1 MPRQKSLMGE
11 PILCNALSAIMSCVE
26 NPDPG
31 LVGACGSGDGKGSY
45 TLAVLYFSL
54 ELKREQERL
63 YKEGKTSLEVLA
75 EMCRQL
81 VIEAKKRERGA

>member
-31 LVGACGSGDGKGSY
+31 LVGACSSGDGKGSY

-63 YKEGKTSLEVLA
+63 YKR
-75 EMCRQL
+75 RQNL
-81 VIEAKKRERGA
+81 SRGSRGNVQTAGDRGQKARAGA